1 MEENIKLIDLVIEII
16 DARAPLSTRNPDIDT
31 LSVGKFRMI
40 LLNKSDMSDKNDN
53 IKWCN
58 YFESKGIKCI
68 EVNSKTGLGIKGID
82 KTIKEV
88 CKEKIERDRKRGI
101 LNRPIRCMI
110 VGIPNVGKSTL
121 MNALVGERL
130 SIITSKA
137 QTTRH
142 RIMGIVNG
150 DDFQIVYTDTPGIV
164 NPHYKLHEQM
174 MGFVNSALE
183 DADLFILVTEIGE
196 TFKNQ
201 EVLAKIIRSETPV
214 ILVINKIDLSDQQTI
229 NDKIAYWRNQ
239 IPRAIIIPASATEH
253 FNIDN
258 IFDNILDLLPENPP
272 YFPKDELTDRSMRF
286 FVSEIIREK
295 LLLFYQ
301 KEIPYSCEVAVE
313 SYEEKEGVDNI
324 RAVIFVER
332 ESQKAIL
339 IGHQGKSIKK
349 VGIEARKD
357 IEEFT
362 GKRCFLNLYIK
373 VLKDWRN
380 SDRALKQFGYESE

>member
-1 MEENIKLIDLVIEII
+1 MHKAGFVNIIG
-16 DARAPLSTRNPDIDT
+16 N
-31 LSVGKFRMI
+31 
-40 LLNKSDMSDKNDN
+40 
-53 IKWCN
+53 
-58 YFESKGIKCI
+58 
-68 EVNSKTGLGIKGID
+68 
-82 KTIKEV
+82 
-88 CKEKIERDRKRGI
+88 
-101 LNRPIRCMI
+101 
-110 VGIPNVGKSTL
+110 PNVGKSTL

-150 DDFQIVYTDTPGIV
+150 EDFQIVYTDTPGIV

-174 MGFVNSALE
+174 MGFVNNALE
-183 DADLFILVTEIGE
+183 DADLFLLVTEVGE

-201 EVLAKIIRSETPV
+201 EVLTKIVNYTTPV
-214 ILVINKIDLSDQQTI
+214 ILVKNKIDLSNQQVI
-229 NDKIAYWRNQ
+229 SEKIDYWQKQ
-239 IPRAIIIPASATEH
+239 IPRAIVVPASATER
-253 FNIDN
+253 FNIDT
-258 IFDNILDLLPENPP
+258 IFDHIINLLPENPP

-324 RAVIFVER
+324 HAVIFVER

-362 GKRCFLNLYIK
+362 GKKCFLNLYIK
-373 VLKDWRN
+373 VMKDWRN
-380 SDRALKQFGYESE
+380 NDRALKQFGYQTD

>member
-1 MEENIKLIDLVIEII
+1 MQHKAGFVNIIG
-16 DARAPLSTRNPDIDT
+16 N
-31 LSVGKFRMI
+31 
-40 LLNKSDMSDKNDN
+40 
-53 IKWCN
+53 
-58 YFESKGIKCI
+58 
-68 EVNSKTGLGIKGID
+68 
-82 KTIKEV
+82 
-88 CKEKIERDRKRGI
+88 
-101 LNRPIRCMI
+101 
-110 VGIPNVGKSTL
+110 PNVGKSTL

-174 MGFVNSALE
+174 MGFVHSALE
-183 DADLFILVTEIGE
+183 DADLFLLVTEIGE

-201 EVLAKIIRSETPV
+201 EVLTKIIRSETPV

-229 NDKIAYWRNQ
+229 QDKMAYWHNQ
-239 IPRAIIIPASATEH
+239 IPRAIIVPASATEH
-253 FNIDN
+253 FNIDT
-258 IFDNILDLLPENPP
+258 IFDHIIEQLPENPP

-295 LLLFYQ
+295 LLLYYQ

-313 SYEEKEGVDNI
+313 SYEEKDGVDNI
-324 RAVIFVER
+324 RAIIFVER

-339 IGHQGKSIKK
+339 IGHQGMSIKK

-362 GKRCFLNLYIK
+362 GKKCFLNLYIK
-373 VLKDWRN
+373 VMKDWRN
-380 SDRALKQFGYESE
+380 SDKALKQFGYEMD

>member
-1 MEENIKLIDLVIEII
+1 MCYAAFLSNNGQFISHHQTTILMHKAGFVNIIG
-16 DARAPLSTRNPDIDT
+16 N
-31 LSVGKFRMI
+31 
-40 LLNKSDMSDKNDN
+40 
-53 IKWCN
+53 
-58 YFESKGIKCI
+58 
-68 EVNSKTGLGIKGID
+68 
-82 KTIKEV
+82 
-88 CKEKIERDRKRGI
+88 
-101 LNRPIRCMI
+101 
-110 VGIPNVGKSTL
+110 PNVGKSTL

-150 DDFQIVYTDTPGIV
+150 EDFQIVYTDTPGIV

-174 MGFVNSALE
+174 MGFVNNALE
-183 DADLFILVTEIGE
+183 DADLFLLVTEVGE

-201 EVLAKIIRSETPV
+201 EVLTKIVNSTTPV
-214 ILVINKIDLSDQQTI
+214 ILVINKIDLSNQQVI
-229 NDKIAYWRNQ
+229 SEKIDYWQKQ
-239 IPRAIIIPASATEH
+239 IPRAIVVPASATER
-253 FNIDN
+253 FNIN
-258 IFDNILDLLPENPP
+258 TIFDHIINLLPENPP

-324 RAVIFVER
+324 HAVIFVER

-362 GKRCFLNLYIK
+362 GKKCFLNLYIK
-373 VLKDWRN
+373 VMKDWRN
-380 SDRALKQFGYESE
+380 SDRALKQFGYQTD

>member
-1 MEENIKLIDLVIEII
+1 MHKAGYVNIIG
-16 DARAPLSTRNPDIDT
+16 N
-31 LSVGKFRMI
+31 
-40 LLNKSDMSDKNDN
+40 
-53 IKWCN
+53 
-58 YFESKGIKCI
+58 
-68 EVNSKTGLGIKGID
+68 
-82 KTIKEV
+82 
-88 CKEKIERDRKRGI
+88 
-101 LNRPIRCMI
+101 
-110 VGIPNVGKSTL
+110 PNVGKSTL

-150 DDFQIVYTDTPGIV
+150 DDFQIIYTDTPGIV

-174 MGFVNSALE
+174 MGFVNNALE
-183 DADLFILVTEIGE
+183 DADLFLLVTEIGE

-201 EVLAKIIRSETPV
+201 EVLNKIIKSDIPI
-214 ILVINKIDLSDQQTI
+214 ILVINKIDLSNQQVI
-229 NDKIAYWRNQ
+229 NDKIAYWHNQ
-239 IPRAIIIPASATEH
+239 ISRAIIIPASATER
-253 FNIDN
+253 FNIDT
-258 IFDNILDLLPENPP
+258 IFDRIMEFLPENPP

-339 IGHQGKSIKK
+339 IGHKGMSIKK

-362 GKRCFLNLYIK
+362 GKKCFLNLYIK

-380 SDRALKQFGYESE
+380 SDKALKQFGYETE